1 VKNIFLLLLLLLS
14 AWKIQAQE
22 HDIVE
27 VSGIATARNDKG
39 RIEFV
44 PFVNVLVQGV
54 NRGTYANYEG
64 MFSIVVKKGQSLR
77 FTAIGYKE
85 KIIEVPQNI
94 EGKHYTMVVELEAT
108 AIQFDDIIVFPWPN
122 RDNFKAEF
130 LAMDPNMAMQM
141 EAIARKN
148 LDERNMMAIR
158 EITRMDSRENAVY
171 YLRKQARDYSYQGQI
186 PPMRIFDPLAW
197 NEFFQ
202 SLSKNKKNKNKKKEP
217 TENWGNDD

>member
-1 VKNIFLLLLLLLS
+1 MKNILLPLLLLLF
-14 AWKIQAQE
+14 AWNSQAQE
-22 HDIVE
+22 QDIVE
-27 VSGIATARNDKG
+27 VSGIATTRNDKG

-85 KIIEVPQNI
+85 KIVEIPKDI
-94 EGKHYTMVVELEAT
+94 DGKHYTLVVELEAT
-108 AIQFDDIIVFPWPN
+108 AIQFEDVVVFPWPN

-141 EAIARKN
+141 QEIARKN

-202 SLSKNKKNKNKKKEP
+202 SLNKNKKKNKKKEP
-217 TENWGNDD
+217 SENWGNDD